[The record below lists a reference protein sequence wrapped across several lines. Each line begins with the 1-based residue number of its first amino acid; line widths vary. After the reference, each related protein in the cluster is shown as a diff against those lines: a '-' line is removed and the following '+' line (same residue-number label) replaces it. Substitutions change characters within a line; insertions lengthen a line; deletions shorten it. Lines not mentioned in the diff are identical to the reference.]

1 MIGKSRVCGFR
12 RGKPRE
18 FFQRHQ
24 PWQENRSRISC
35 YSAPERAVCAA
46 FVEESRVNSSEAT
59 NPGRKTGAVRR
70 VLRWLLVAGLIAI
83 GGWFLWLYG
92 QIHFYATH
100 DEARPADA
108 IAVFGA
114 AEYDGRPSPVLRA
127 RLDHALALYREH
139 LAPLLI
145 TLGGGGDPRDS
156 EGGVGHDYL
165 LAHEVPESQIIAE
178 TQSTNTEESA
188 ARLAAIARENHL
200 NRILAVSDGTHL
212 FRIHA
217 LCASLGLSVV
227 TSPRIEARRLS
238 FWDGSMRLWHEMFS
252 YTFWRL
258 KVH

>member
-1 MIGKSRVCGFR
+1 MKFAESINLNR
-12 RGKPRE
+12 KPL
-18 FFQRHQ
+18 
-24 PWQENRSRISC
+24 
-35 YSAPERAVCAA
+35 
-46 FVEESRVNSSEAT
+46 
-59 NPGRKTGAVRR
+59 TGRR
-70 VLRWLLVAGLIAI
+70 VLRLLLVVGLIAI
-83 GGWFLWLYG
+83 LGWFVWLYG
-92 QIHFYATH
+92 RIHFYATH

-127 RLDHALALYREH
+127 RLDHALALYRER
-139 LAPLLI
+139 LAPLVI
-145 TLGGGGDPRDS
+145 TLGGGGGPGDS

-165 LAHEVPESQIIAE
+165 LAHGVPENQIIAE

-217 LCASLGLSVV
+217 LCASMGLTVS
-227 TSPRIEARRLS
+227 TSPRAEARPLG
-238 FWDGSMRLWHEMFS
+238 FWDAAMRLMHEMIS
-252 YTFWRL
+252 YTLWRL

>member
-1 MIGKSRVCGFR
+1 MKFANAS
-12 RGKPRE
+12 
-18 FFQRHQ
+18 
-24 PWQENRSRISC
+24 S
-35 YSAPERAVCAA
+35 PE
-46 FVEESRVNSSEAT
+46 S
-59 NPGRKTGAVRR
+59 KTGTGRR
-70 VLRWLLVAGLIAI
+70 ALRLLLAAALIGIA
-83 GGWFLWLYG
+83 GWFLWVYG

-127 RLDHALALYREH
+127 RLDHALALYRER
-139 LAPLLI
+139 LAPLVI
-145 TLGGGGDPRDS
+145 TLGGGGDPHDS

-165 LAHEVPESQIIAE
+165 LAHEVPETQIIAE

-212 FRIHA
+212 FRIRA
-217 LCASLGLSVV
+217 LCTSMGLNVV
-227 TSPRIEARRLS
+227 TSPRAEARSLGFR
-238 FWDGSMRLWHEMFS
+238 GSAMRLMHEMIS
-252 YTFWRL
+252 YTLWRL

>member
-1 MIGKSRVCGFR
+1 MVPDPDLPYARSANVRTLSTGR
-12 RGKPRE
+12 RALRYLLG
-18 FFQRHQ
+18 
-24 PWQENRSRISC
+24 
-35 YSAPERAVCAA
+35 AA
-46 FVEESRVNSSEAT
+46 LLA
-59 NPGRKTGAVRR
+59 GA
-70 VLRWLLVAGLIAI
+70 
-83 GGWFLWLYG
+83 GWFVWLYG

-127 RLDHALALYREH
+127 RLDHALALYRER
-139 LAPLLI
+139 LAPLVI
-145 TLGGGGDPRDS
+145 TLGGGGDAHDS

-165 LAHEVPESQIIAE
+165 LAHEVPEDQIIAE

-217 LCASLGLSVV
+217 LCTSMGLTVV
-227 TSPRIEARRLS
+227 TSPRLEAHPLR
-238 FWDGSMRLWHEMFS
+238 FWDALMRLMHEMIS
-252 YTFWRL
+252 YTLWRL
-258 KVH
+258 KMH

>member
-1 MIGKSRVCGFR
+1 MKFAKATTPDR
-12 RGKPRE
+12 KP
-18 FFQRHQ
+18 
-24 PWQENRSRISC
+24 W
-35 YSAPERAVCAA
+35 
-46 FVEESRVNSSEAT
+46 
-59 NPGRKTGAVRR
+59 TGRR
-70 VLRWLLVAGLIAI
+70 VLRILLAAGLLAVA
-83 GGWFLWLYG
+83 GWFLWVYG

-100 DEARPADA
+100 DQARPADA

-127 RLDHALALYREH
+127 RLDHALELYRER
-139 LAPLLI
+139 LAPLI
-145 TLGGGGDPRDS
+145 VTLGGGEGGPRNS

-217 LCASLGLSVV
+217 LSASMGLNVV
-227 TSPRIEARRLS
+227 TSPRPEARPLG
-238 FWDGSMRLWHEMFS
+238 FWDSATRLMHEMFS
-252 YTFWRL
+252 YTLWRMT
-258 KVH
+258 H